1 HPHGGRAR
9 HGGDRFFVVDGE
21 HGLPRGAG
29 GGRFHRPARARGS
42 RRARADRARHGF
54 EHRLHG
60 KAQTGQ
66 AERDPAGRRP
76 GARQGRPSDARRRSG
91 RDPAAARRRKRLG
104 ALAPDRVHD
113 EPHHGQPASRRGAR
127 ADRAWRAPPPERRR
141 DRARPRPLRR
151 PAGIPAPGWTPR
163 PRDQGLAAAARNG
176 DPHPWRARRADRRA
190 APPRRHSGSRRGAR
204 RTAQPDGGACMKL
217 VNFSL
222 GNGAPRAGLLAD
234 GQVFEA
240 PRPTVQELLAD
251 LGSLRT
257 TGKGIPVSEVTLHAP
272 LLYPGAIYCAGAN
285 YADHVA
291 EMARAQNLPPPQD
304 PRTLGLKPWFFMK
317 PPRACVVGPRSR
329 VARPRGSQKL
339 DWEAELVAVIGKPAR
354 NVPVEKA
361 LDYVAGYTIADDL
374 SARDLSR
381 RNALPPGNPFHFD
394 WTAHK
399 GFEGS
404 CPLGPWITPAA

>member
-1 HPHGGRAR
+1 
-9 HGGDRFFVVDGE
+9 
-21 HGLPRGAG
+21 
-29 GGRFHRPARARGS
+29 
-42 RRARADRARHGF
+42 
-54 EHRLHG
+54 
-60 KAQTGQ
+60 
-66 AERDPAGRRP
+66 
-76 GARQGRPSDARRRSG
+76 
-91 RDPAAARRRKRLG
+91 
-104 ALAPDRVHD
+104 
-113 EPHHGQPASRRGAR
+113 
-127 ADRAWRAPPPERRR
+127 
-141 DRARPRPLRR
+141 
-151 PAGIPAPGWTPR
+151 
-163 PRDQGLAAAARNG
+163 
-176 DPHPWRARRADRRA
+176 
-190 APPRRHSGSRRGAR
+190 
-204 RTAQPDGGACMKL
+204 
-217 VNFSL
+217 
-222 GNGAPRAGLLAD
+222 
-234 GQVFEA
+234 
-240 PRPTVQELLAD
+240 
-251 LGSLRT
+251 
-257 TGKGIPVSEVTLHAP
+257 VSEVTLHAP

-404 CPLGPWITPAA
+404 CPLGPWITPAAEVPDPQRLAIRLWVNGVLKQDSNTSQMIFSTAEQVAHLSSLTTLHPGDLVLTGTPAGVGAGRNEFLQPGDRVEIEIEGLGRLEHWIDDER

>member
-1 HPHGGRAR
+1 
-9 HGGDRFFVVDGE
+9 
-21 HGLPRGAG
+21 
-29 GGRFHRPARARGS
+29 
-42 RRARADRARHGF
+42 
-54 EHRLHG
+54 
-60 KAQTGQ
+60 
-66 AERDPAGRRP
+66 
-76 GARQGRPSDARRRSG
+76 
-91 RDPAAARRRKRLG
+91 
-104 ALAPDRVHD
+104 
-113 EPHHGQPASRRGAR
+113 
-127 ADRAWRAPPPERRR
+127 
-141 DRARPRPLRR
+141 
-151 PAGIPAPGWTPR
+151 
-163 PRDQGLAAAARNG
+163 
-176 DPHPWRARRADRRA
+176 
-190 APPRRHSGSRRGAR
+190 
-204 RTAQPDGGACMKL
+204 MKL

-222 GNGAPRAGLLAD
+222 GNSAPRAGLLVG
-234 GQVFEA
+234 GQIFEA
-240 PRPTVQELLAD
+240 PRATVQELFQL
-251 LGSLRT
+251 SS
-257 TGKGIPVSEVTLHAP
+257 IPKPASGGVAVAEVTLHAP

-381 RNALPPGNPFHFD
+381 RSALPPGNPFHFD

-404 CPLGPWITPAA
+404 CPLGPWITPAAEIADPQRLAIRLWVNGVLKQDSNTSQMIFSTAEQISHLSSIATLHPGDLILTGTPAGVGAGRNEFLRPGDRVEIEIEGVGRLEHWIDDER